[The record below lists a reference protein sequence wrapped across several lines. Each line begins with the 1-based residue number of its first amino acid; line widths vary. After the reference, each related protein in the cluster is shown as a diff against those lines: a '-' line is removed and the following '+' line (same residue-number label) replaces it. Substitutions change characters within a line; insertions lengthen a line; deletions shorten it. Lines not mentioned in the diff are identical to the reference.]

1 MLNTRPPAS
10 TAIRSSRL
18 NTSEQAREGP
28 GDGFSASRPSTFAK
42 LLQRNISLLASGNS
56 GISFWPE
63 QIPVKHGCM
72 RRQFCSSRYICATG
86 SGAGKKESDLMP
98 PAKKMLWA
106 PIIQEGVFRFDA
118 SEGVKKQAW
127 PSVSFAD
134 GQHRESPITLKAE
147 AHVREPLYIPQCR
160 TENGTQTITVKLPA
174 GTSFY
179 GTGEVSGPLERTG
192 KRVFAWNTDAWGYG
206 PSTTAL
212 YQSHPW
218 VLAVLPDGT
227 AFGVLADTT
236 RRAEID
242 TRKEST
248 IRFVASGS
256 YPVVTFGPFPS
267 PEAVLTALSKA
278 TGTLA
283 MPPKWTL
290 GYQQCRWSYET
301 ADRVAEIATTF
312 REKKIPCDVI
322 WMDID
327 YMNGWRCFTFD
338 PERFPEPAKLSD
350 LLHEKGFKGVWM
362 LDPGIKQEPGWSVYD
377 SGTAEDVWV
386 LQANKKPYVGEVW
399 PGPCCFPDYTQ
410 AKTRKWWGRLV
421 KDFVKVGVDGIWND
435 MNEPAVFKS
444 LSKTMPDTN
453 IHRGDEDLGGSQNHQ
468 HYHNVYGM
476 LMARSTYEGML
487 LADPEKRPFV
497 LTRAG
502 HLGSQRYAATWTGDN
517 LSSWVHLE
525 MSIPM
530 SLNLGLSGQPF
541 SGPDIGGF
549 GGNATP
555 HMFARWMGIG
565 AMLPFSRGHS
575 EKGTMDHEPWEFG
588 KECED
593 VCRQA
598 LSRRY
603 RILPHLYTLFYKA
616 HTTGVPIMSP
626 LFFADPKDEKLRK
639 VEDSFL
645 LGPLLV
651 AACTKAGKKP
661 DPKKTVLPSGLWQLF
676 DFDDSHPDLPLLF
689 LKGGSIIPT
698 CQVSQYTGEVS
709 ENDPI
714 ALIIALDEEGKA
726 EGTLYED
733 DGDSFEYQKG
743 QFLLTHYSADL
754 VPRSTGASNGKKV
767 VIKITRSDGS
777 LSRPK
782 RPLKVRILLANKAQL
797 EGEGVD
803 GEEVTVNL
811 PSRFDM
817 AQITTLIQ
825 QQDLPKEDDENIP
838 DEADYEISESLAV
851 PSTSLLDL
859 KIGDWSLKVAPWV
872 GGRIVSMIHEPTGTE
887 WLEGRLEQGAYE
899 EYSGVEYRSPGCVEQ
914 YDAKKEQSEREGT
927 DGVIMEGDVGGGLV
941 MCRQIGG
948 KGADSKIVQISS
960 SIEARSVGAGSGGF
974 SRLVC
979 LRVHPSFK
987 VANYDL
993 AVVKFTAISGEA
1005 REIVPKP
1012 GDIFLTA
1019 DDRPNGEWA
1028 FLDKENGLAI
1038 VNRFK
1043 PEQVLT
1049 CVIHWSAGICNLE
1062 LWSEE
1067 RPVSK
1072 ETPLQI
1078 CHEYETVSEPELL
1091 QSQP

>member
-1 MLNTRPPAS
+1 
-10 TAIRSSRL
+10 
-18 NTSEQAREGP
+18 
-28 GDGFSASRPSTFAK
+28 
-42 LLQRNISLLASGNS
+42 
-56 GISFWPE
+56 
-63 QIPVKHGCM
+63 
-72 RRQFCSSRYICATG
+72 
-86 SGAGKKESDLMP
+86 MP

-118 SEGVKKQAW
+118 NEGAKKQAW
-127 PSVSFAD
+127 PSVSFVN
-134 GQHRESPITLKAE
+134 GQDRESPITLTAE
-147 AHVREPLYIPQCR
+147 AHIREPLYIPQCR
-160 TENGTQTITVKLPA
+160 TDNGSQTITVKLPE

-218 VLAVLPDGT
+218 VLALLPDGT
-227 AFGVLADTT
+227 TFGVLADTT

-242 TRKEST
+242 TRKAST

-256 YPVVTFGPFPS
+256 YPVITFGPFSS

-301 ADRVAEIATTF
+301 ADRVVEIATTF

-327 YMNGWRCFTFD
+327 YMNAWRCFTFD
-338 PERFPEPAKLSD
+338 PETFPEPAKLSD

-386 LQANKKPYVGEVW
+386 LQANKKPYAGEVW

-410 AKTRKWWGRLV
+410 AKTRKWWGGLV
-421 KDFVKVGVDGIWND
+421 KDFVKIGVDGIWND

-476 LMARSTYEGML
+476 LMARSTYEGMI
-487 LADPEKRPFV
+487 LANPEKRPFV

-502 HLGSQRYAATWTGDN
+502 HVGSQRYAATWTGDN
-517 LSSWVHLE
+517 LSSWIHLE

-555 HMFARWMGIG
+555 QMFARWMGIG
-565 AMLPFSRGHS
+565 AMLPFARGHS
-575 EKGTMDHEPWEFG
+575 EKGTVDHEPWEFG

-598 LSRRY
+598 LYRRY

-698 CQVSQYTGEVS
+698 GQVSQNTGDVS

-714 ALIIALDEEGKA
+714 TLIIALDEEGKA

-733 DGDSFEYQKG
+733 DGDSFEYKKG
-743 QFLLTHYSADL
+743 QFLLTRYSAAL
-754 VPRSTGASNGKKV
+754 VSSSTGGSSGKKI
-767 VIKITRSDGS
+767 VIKITQSDGY

-782 RPLKVRILLANKAQL
+782 RPLKVRILLANKAEL

-803 GEEVTVNL
+803 GEELTVDL

-838 DEADYEISESLAV
+838 DEADHETSESLAV
-851 PSTSLLDL
+851 PPTTLLDL
-859 KIGDWSLKVAPWV
+859 KIGDWSLKVAPWI
-872 GGRIVSMIHEPTGTE
+872 GGRIVSMIHEPTETE
-887 WLEGRLEQGAYE
+887 WLEGKLEHGAYE

-914 YDAKKEQSEREGT
+914 YDVKKEQSDIEGT
-927 DGVIMEGDVGGGLV
+927 DGVVMEGDIGGGLV

-987 VANYDL
+987 VANYEL
-993 AVVKFTAISGEA
+993 ALVKFTSISGEA

-1012 GDIFLTA
+1012 GDIMLTA

-1028 FLDKENGLAI
+1028 FLDKENGVAI
-1038 VNRFK
+1038 VNRFN
-1043 PEQVLT
+1043 PEQVFT

-1078 CHEYETVSEPELL
+1078 CHEYETVSEQELL